1 MSNLAVEISSNDL
14 ADGRVPQAAL
24 CRIMVSHTVSVTLT
38 AVVSASTIEQ
48 LIHLSF
54 KSRRIWDDHRRVSG
68 PIVRIQRFDVLTSGG
83 IAYGEDHSDR
93 SWRFCERATLKFV
106 GDGNTVGLGKTMQ
119 YLFRGFPSDRRQE
132 WLLDFEEQVTPGIF
146 LFGNASL
153 LDIFI
158 HSVGRETLHILLL
171 ALTTH
176 NRLTARWPFAP
187 MPDGTAYH
195 NPPEKQGVT
204 RCYSREDAGFR
215 RYLRRRELV

>member
-14 ADGRVPQAAL
+14 ADRRIPQAAL

-38 AVVSASTIEQ
+38 AVVSASTMEQ

-68 PIVRIQRFDVLTSGG
+68 RVVRIQRFDVLTSGG
-83 IAYGEDHSDR
+83 IAYEEDHSDR

-106 GDGNTVGLGKTMQ
+106 DNGNTEGLGKTMQ
-119 YLFRGFPSDRRQE
+119 YLFRGIPSDRRQE

-158 HSVGRETLHILLL
+158 HSVGRETLHILLFSSNHSQSL
-171 ALTTH
+171 NSSMAFCTD
-176 NRLTARWPFAP
+176 ARWYGLP
-187 MPDGTAYH
+187 
-195 NPPEKQGVT
+195 
-204 RCYSREDAGFR
+204 
-215 RYLRRRELV
+215 